1 MASRHAQGGK
11 QPNLGWRRTGPQHAL
26 GYRIS
31 HRLLSGIVMAVI
43 AALAFSGTFAAATL
57 ADISRVVDDNK
68 IQVIAQDDKDDD
80 ENQLVDPYANEPIDI
95 LLIGQDTRDGDTNA
109 AIGGGETEGGL
120 HNSDTVMILQL
131 AADRKSANLVSLP
144 RDLIVDVPACQTTT
158 GTIPAQY
165 SVMLNTIF
173 PNAYAQGGD
182 LASAAS
188 CTMSMVNSLSGMNIQ
203 NFMVVDFGGLV
214 NMINA
219 IGGVDICIPVDTV
232 DSYTGLNLAKGVQ
245 HLDGL
250 TATQY
255 ARMRHGTGTD
265 GSDTMRTTR
274 QQYLIKR
281 LITTA
286 LQKNLITQTAQLYQ
300 LAKSALESV
309 QMSSGLADVM
319 TLAGLAMSMKDF
331 NVSHLY
337 SQTIPIVPWTY
348 DANRSMLADG
358 AEAVWEKL
366 RNHQPLVEEQSTD
379 TTTDGGATD
388 GTTTG
393 DGATTD
399 GGATDGTTADGGST
413 DGGATGD
420 GSTYNERTGVITMA
434 DGTLIDAET
443 GGTIDPETG
452 AIRDAVTG
460 QFIGLAN
467 RYLEID
473 VCGMA

>member
-1 MASRHAQGGK
+1 
-11 QPNLGWRRTGPQHAL
+11 
-26 GYRIS
+26 
-31 HRLLSGIVMAVI
+31 
-43 AALAFSGTFAAATL
+43 
-57 ADISRVVDDNK
+57 
-68 IQVIAQDDKDDD
+68 
-80 ENQLVDPYANEPIDI
+80 
-95 LLIGQDTRDGDTNA
+95 
-109 AIGGGETEGGL
+109 
-120 HNSDTVMILQL
+120 
-131 AADRKSANLVSLP
+131 
-144 RDLIVDVPACQTTT
+144 
-158 GTIPAQY
+158 
-165 SVMLNTIF
+165 
-173 PNAYAQGGD
+173 
-182 LASAAS
+182 
-188 CTMSMVNSLSGMNIQ
+188 
-203 NFMVVDFGGLV
+203 
-214 NMINA
+214 
-219 IGGVDICIPVDTV
+219 
-232 DSYTGLNLAKGVQ
+232 
-245 HLDGL
+245 
-250 TATQY
+250 
-255 ARMRHGTGTD
+255 
-265 GSDTMRTTR
+265 MRTTR

-366 RNHQPLVEEQSTD
+366 RNHQPLVDEQSSD
-379 TTTDGGATD
+379 ASSGGASSDGGTTD
-388 GTTTG
+388 GTT
-393 DGATTD
+393 
-399 GGATDGTTADGGST
+399 GGGGTST
-413 DGGATGD
+413 DGGTTGD

-467 RYLEID
+467 RYLEVD